1 MFCIVMELAIPLVA
15 LGGLYV
21 ISNQKKEGFKPVNQ
35 YSSPNQTTDKYFK
48 PSKETASFF
57 TDLAGRNVGSLKHT
71 ADVLPYFGKTK
82 NIGGNVVAPNS
93 DQILDN
99 MSGSG
104 SYQISK
110 TEVAPLFKPDEN
122 VQWANGSPNQSD
134 FYQSR
139 VNPGTSMNNV
149 KPFQEQYVGP
159 GLNKGY
165 TAQGSGGF
173 NSGME
178 ARNSWKDKT
187 VNELRVATNPKE
199 SFELKG
205 HQGPAQSLVNNLG
218 IQAPVHKHL
227 PDRYFVNTPDRYL
240 TTTGDHLAQTLREIQ
255 PNPTIHRATTSKSY
269 SGIAGN
275 GGIQSQSKQGMYR
288 VDHRQQLKSEQVTPA
303 GTSVPFSNL
312 GSETE
317 SYKLLPNNRSLTQA
331 EAFGGLGGLV
341 SAITAP
347 ITDMLRPTRKE
358 DIVGLTRI
366 GNLGSTV
373 PNTSLP
379 EKSVPSTIKE
389 NTMFSPLEMG
399 SRPYAP
405 VTTGAYK
412 VSDQQVEKTNR
423 SNLSTPYT
431 GIAGSIMPQ
440 QVSYEADY
448 NATITSNRANA
459 GRIAGGNM
467 QVYTP
472 IINQTTSSNR
482 SNIHT
487 SYTGG
492 ANGANIMLGV
502 DQYNDTRSAIKYD
515 EPNRISP
522 DILTAFKQNP
532 YTQSLSSVA

>member
-21 ISNQKKEGFKPVNQ
+21 ISNQKKEGFQSVNR
-35 YSSPNQTTDKYFK
+35 YTSPNQTTDKFFK
-48 PSKETASFF
+48 PTNQQTSFK
-57 TDLAGRNVGSLKHT
+57 DLAGRNVENLQHT
-71 ADVLPYFGKTK
+71 PDVLPYFGKTK
-82 NIGGNVVAPNS
+82 NIGGSINPPNS

-99 MSGSG
+99 MNGAGSFK
-104 SYQISK
+104 IAK
-110 TEVAPLFKPDEN
+110 TENAPLFQPNEN
-122 VQWANGSPNQSD
+122 IQWANGAPNQSD

-139 VNPGTSMNNV
+139 VNPSISMKNV
-149 KPFQEQYVGP
+149 KPFQEEQVGP
-159 GLNKGY
+159 GLNQGY
-165 TAQGSGGF
+165 TTQGSGGF

-178 ARNSWKDKT
+178 SRNLWTDKT

-199 SFELKG
+199 SYELKG
-205 HQGPAQSLVNNLG
+205 HQGPAQRLVSNLG

-240 TTTGDHLAQTLREIQ
+240 TTTGDHLGQTLRQIQ
-255 PNPTIHRATTSKSY
+255 PDPTIHRATTTKSY

-275 GGIQSQSKQGMYR
+275 GGIQVQAKQGMYR
-288 VDHRQQLKSEQVTPA
+288 ADHRQQLKSEQVTPA

-312 GSETE
+312 ETE
-317 SYKLLPNNRSLTQA
+317 TASYKFLPTNRSLTQA
-331 EAFGGLGGLV
+331 ETFGGLGGLV

-379 EKSVPSTIKE
+379 EKSVPHTIKE

-405 VTTGAYK
+405 VTTGGYK
-412 VSDQQVEKTNR
+412 VTDHQTESTNR
-423 SNLSTPYT
+423 SDTSMSYS
-431 GIAGSIMPQ
+431 GIPGSIMPQ
-440 QVSYEADY
+440 QVSYEAQY
-448 NATITSNRANA
+448 NATITSNRANV
-459 GRIAGGNM
+459 GRIAGGNT
-467 QVYTP
+467 QVYAP

-482 SNIHT
+482 STMHS
-487 SYTGG
+487 SYIGSAKGG
-492 ANGANIMLGV
+492 SVMMGV
-502 DQYNDTRSAIKYD
+502 DQYNDTRNPIKYD
-515 EPNRISP
+515 EPNRNTS
-522 DILTAFKQNP
+522 DLLTAFKQNP
-532 YTQSLSSVA
+532 YTHSLHSAV